1 MGRGRADRTK
11 VLSGE
16 NGLAADESGR
26 YHRSDEKS
34 RATPIET
41 FFPITV
47 AATPPRARLGRR
59 VAKTGSNVIA
69 FFPDFIVRIRCVF
82 AATAVKITRSFA
94 ILFCEN

>member
-1 MGRGRADRTK
+1 MADIIAPMKNR
-11 VLSGE
+11 E
-16 NGLAADESGR
+16 Q
-26 YHRSDEKS
+26 HRSK
-34 RATPIET
+34 P
-41 FFPITV
+41 FFPSAV
-47 AATPPRARLGRR
+47 AATTPPRARLSRR

>member
-1 MGRGRADRTK
+1 MERGRADRTK

-47 AATPPRARLGRR
+47 AATTPPRVRLG

-82 AATAVKITRSFA
+82 AVVR
-94 ILFCEN
+94 

>member
-47 AATPPRARLGRR
+47 AATTPPRARLGRR

-82 AATAVKITRSFA
+82 AVVR
-94 ILFCEN
+94 